1 VSHASPGASV
11 TSPSAAQPEAARSEP
26 GHSESGQP
34 QAGQPQ
40 AGPSTAALPKA
51 GPQAPLGVQLYSVRD
66 DIGPADLAATLRR
79 LAAMGFTHVEPYRIL
94 DDPAGLAAALRASG
108 LAATAAHA
116 NVITADQDAYLAAAA
131 QLGLDTLIV
140 PWTEPD
146 SIADRAGVEAL
157 AAAINAAA
165 ARAADRGIRVG
176 YHNHDF
182 EFRQQVDG
190 VPAYQILTDA
200 LDERVV
206 LELDT
211 FWASMGGADVFELIP
226 ALAGRLRFV
235 HVTNEPPD
243 ADDPPPLG
251 PPVAGRMSEVVA
263 LARPLVEM
271 VVLEVVVH
279 DGDVFPV
286 LARNAE
292 FFLGQVR
299 A

>member
-1 VSHASPGASV
+1 VSHASPGAS
-11 TSPSAAQPEAARSEP
+11 TTPATAAQPEAGSP
-26 GHSESGQP
+26 
-34 QAGQPQ
+34 
-40 AGPSTAALPKA
+40 
-51 GPQAPLGVQLYSVRD
+51 APLGVQLYSVRD
-66 DIGPADLAATLRR
+66 DIGPADLTRTLGR
-79 LAAMGFTHVEPYRIL
+79 LAGMGFTHVEPYRIL
-94 DDPAGLAAALRASG
+94 DDPAGLAAALRETG

-116 NVITADQDAYLAAAA
+116 NVIAADQDAYLAAAE

-146 SIADRAGVEAL
+146 SITDRAGVEAL

-165 ARAADRGIRVG
+165 VRAADRGIRVG

-182 EFRQQVDG
+182 EFRQQVGG
-190 VPAYQILTDA
+190 VPAYQVLTDA

-226 ALAGRLRFV
+226 ALAGRLRYV

-243 ADDPPPLG
+243 DDDPPPLG
-251 PPVAGRMSEVVA
+251 PPVTGRMSEVVA

-271 VVLEVVVH
+271 VVLEIVVH
-279 DGDVFPV
+279 EGDVFPV

-292 FFLGQVR
+292 FFARQVR
-299 A
+299 S

>member
-1 VSHASPGASV
+1 MSHASPGSSTTPA
-11 TSPSAAQPEAARSEP
+11 TAAQPEAGS
-26 GHSESGQP
+26 
-34 QAGQPQ
+34 
-40 AGPSTAALPKA
+40 L
-51 GPQAPLGVQLYSVRD
+51 APLGVQLYSVRD
-66 DIGPADLAATLRR
+66 DIGPADLTATLRR

-94 DDPAGLAAALRASG
+94 DAPGALAAALRETG

-116 NVITADQDAYLAAAA
+116 NVLTADQNAYLAAAE

-165 ARAADRGIRVG
+165 ARAADQGIRVG

-190 VPAYQILTDA
+190 VQAYQILTDA
-200 LDERVV
+200 LDDRVV

-226 ALAGRLRFV
+226 ALAGRLRYV

-243 ADDPPPLG
+243 DDDPPPLG
-251 PPVAGRMSEVVA
+251 PPVTGRMSEVVS
-263 LARPLVEM
+263 LAQPLVEM
-271 VVLEVVVH
+271 VVLEIVVH
-279 DGDVFPV
+279 DGDVFPA

-292 FFLGQVR
+292 FFLSQVR

>member
-1 VSHASPGASV
+1 VNHASPGANT
-11 TSPSAAQPEAARSEP
+11 TSSSAAQSYAAPSPAGQSPAGQPSAAQPP
-26 GHSESGQP
+26 GTP
-34 QAGQPQ
+34 P
-40 AGPSTAALPKA
+40 
-51 GPQAPLGVQLYSVRD
+51 APLGVQLYSVRD
-66 DIGPADLAATLRR
+66 DIGPAELTATLGR

-94 DDPAGLAAALRASG
+94 DDPDGLAAALRTTG

-116 NVITADQDAYLAAAA
+116 SVITADQDAYLAAAA
-131 QLGLDTLIV
+131 ELGLGTLIV
-140 PWTEPD
+140 PWTEPGT
-146 SIADRAGVEAL
+146 ITDRAGVETL

-165 ARAADRGIRVG
+165 ARAADQGIRVG

-226 ALAGRLRFV
+226 ALAGRLRYV

-243 ADDPPPLG
+243 DDDPSPLG
-251 PPVAGRMSEVVA
+251 PPVTGRMAEVVA

-271 VVLEVVVH
+271 VVLEIVVH

-292 FFLGQVR
+292 FFLSQVR
-299 A
+299 P